1 MKRTFLIVAAIIVVA
16 VLLLFAFNKF
26 SCKGSECSDKCAE
39 NNSQVQLF
47 DAAAFEKT
55 IDGKQVSLY
64 TLKNENGMTTQITNF
79 GGRVVNLW
87 VKDKNN
93 EFRDVVTGFK
103 SIDEYLSAN
112 EVFFGALIGRYG
124 NRIAKG
130 KFTLNGKEYQLA
142 VNNGENHLHG
152 GPKGFHNV
160 VWDARQF
167 KNEAEEDALEL
178 TYLSVDGEEGYPGN
192 LNVKVVYTL
201 TKENE
206 LKIEYTAT
214 TDKPTVANITHHSFF
229 NLHGFSGGK
238 AEIVNTHMLQINASK
253 YNPTDGGLI
262 PTGVLA
268 NVEGTPMDFRK
279 FTAIGER
286 VEADFADLK
295 NGKGYDHNWILDKN
309 GEKVTEAAVIY
320 EPASGIQMR
329 VITDQ
334 PAMQFYGGN
343 FFEGKD
349 TGKYGEVYNFRTSF
363 AMETQHFPDS
373 PNQKNFPTTTL
384 NPGETYTHLCIYK
397 FETKYLQKKQQT
409 NTAIETI
416 STAVYFFIKA
426 QCLFHTEFIHAPFVV
441 LLTRAKHRAWE
452 VRYIRRIR
460 KSLCLETNRVLFFV
474 GFTIFSH
481 LFIYPVGC
489 INLHAGLC
497 CENFHFTTTRWS
509 INISC
514 KHTIALLLF
523 AETPVIVNSTSG
535 HIHFGIYTFVDN
547 HRFAEIKCGSVN
559 RTNFARRS
567 ERIIENSHKI
577 SIDLQ

>member
-39 NNSQVQLF
+39 NKSQVQLF

-160 VWDARQF
+160 VWDARPY
-167 KNEAEEDALEL
+167 KNDAGEDALEL
-178 TYLSVDGEEGYPGN
+178 NYLSVDGDEGYPGN

-206 LKIEYTAT
+206 LKIEYAAT
-214 TDKPTVANITHHSFF
+214 TDQPTVANITNHSFF

-238 AEIVNTHMLQINASK
+238 AETVNTHILQINASK

-320 EPASGIQMR
+320 EPASGIQLR

-373 PNQKNFPTTTL
+373 PNQKSFPTTTL
-384 NPGETYTHLCIYK
+384 NPGETYSHLCIYK
-397 FETKYLQKKQQT
+397 FE
-409 NTAIETI
+409 
-416 STAVYFFIKA
+416 IK
-426 QCLFHTEFIHAPFVV
+426 
-441 LLTRAKHRAWE
+441 
-452 VRYIRRIR
+452 
-460 KSLCLETNRVLFFV
+460 
-474 GFTIFSH
+474 
-481 LFIYPVGC
+481 
-489 INLHAGLC
+489 
-497 CENFHFTTTRWS
+497 
-509 INISC
+509 
-514 KHTIALLLF
+514 
-523 AETPVIVNSTSG
+523 
-535 HIHFGIYTFVDN
+535 
-547 HRFAEIKCGSVN
+547 
-559 RTNFARRS
+559 
-567 ERIIENSHKI
+567 
-577 SIDLQ
+577 